1 MSQELHTY
9 VVYDIPDDR
18 ARYRIANACKDYG
31 LARIQYSAFF
41 GLLGHNRREELF
53 LRIKRELGD
62 EAGKIL
68 VLPICDRDVRARRE
82 ISVAWDPMGGKPA
95 PAQAQPGDGMPTS
108 SAKHDFPGD
117 PGHSEQPT

>member
-1 MSQELHTY
+1 MHQELHTY

-18 ARYRIANACKDYG
+18 TRYRVANACKDYG

-53 LRIKRELGD
+53 LRLRRELGD

-68 VLPICDRDVRARRE
+68 VIPVCDRDVKARRE
-82 ISVAWDPMGGKPA
+82 ISVAWDPLDGKPPPVRVA
-95 PAQAQPGDGMPTS
+95 PDQGVPDVQCGAESAEQA
-108 SAKHDFPGD
+108 
-117 PGHSEQPT
+117 